1 MRMNMPALAVR
12 LCVAMVMLMAVIMV
26 MAVIVPVVVPG
37 VIRVRRLPEPEP
49 EEKAAE
55 HEGSRALFLEAHLAQ
70 CSLQPVRQPL
80 RIVVRPEVH
89 EEKPGLL
96 AQHVAVQRR
105 DL

>member
-1 MRMNMPALAVR
+1 M
-12 LCVAMVMLMAVIMV
+12 AMVMLMAVIMV

-70 CSLQPVRQPL
+70 CGLQPVRQPL

-89 EEKPGLL
+89 EEDTRLFG
-96 AQHVAVQRR
+96 QHVTVERSHLDAVRP
-105 DL
+105 